1 MDEIIA
7 RDGDLILKDYDNLDL
22 DKQTDNRLYCI
33 AYVDGEGNEIDLMLY
48 WKRGK
53 IIRGR
58 SVNSPGAYGGTMEFI
73 AAFARLCTKA
83 QELLG
88 DK

>member
-22 DKQTDNRLYCI
+22 DKRTDNRLYCI
-33 AYVDGEGNEIDLMLY
+33 AYVDGEGKEIDLMLY

-53 IIRGR
+53 IVRGH
-58 SVNSPGAYGGTMEFI
+58 SVNSPGAYGGTVEF
-73 AAFARLCTKA
+73 ATAFARLCAKA
-83 QELLG
+83 QKLLG
-88 DK
+88 AK